1 MSPRPTRVPE
11 LPRPTDAELD
21 ILTVLWRLGQATVRD
36 VHEQLERGADAHTGY
51 TTTLKLLQIMHGK
64 GLVQRDDSERAH
76 VYQATLSKQHTQEM
90 LLGDLT
96 RRAFDDS
103 PALLALQALG
113 STKRARPEELAQI
126 KALLDRLESKE
137 S

>member
-1 MSPRPTRVPE
+1 MSPRPPRSPE

-21 ILTVLWRLGQATVRD
+21 ILTVLWRLGPATVRD
-36 VHEQLERGADAHTGY
+36 VHDQLERGADAHTGY
-51 TTTLKLLQIMHGK
+51 TTTLKLLQIMHAK
-64 GLVQRDDSERAH
+64 GLVQRDDSQRAH
-76 VYQATLSKQHTQEM
+76 VYRTTLSKQLTQER
-90 LLGDLT
+90 LLGDLS

-126 KALLDRLESKE
+126 KALLERLEKNE
-137 S
+137 R

>member
-36 VHEQLERGADAHTGY
+36 VHEQLERGEDAQTGY
-51 TTTLKLLQIMHGK
+51 TTSLKLLQIMHGK
-64 GLVQRDDSERAH
+64 GLVQRDDSQRAH
-76 VYQATLSKQHTQEM
+76 VYQATLSKQQTQEL

-126 KALLDRLESKE
+126 KTLLDRLENKE
-137 S
+137 R

>member
-1 MSPRPTRVPE
+1 MSPRPPRVPE

-21 ILTVLWRLGQATVRD
+21 ILTVLWRLGHATVRD
-36 VHEQLERGADAHTGY
+36 VHEQLDRGEDAHTGY

-64 GLVQRDDSERAH
+64 GLVLRDDSQRAH
-76 VYQATLSKQHTQEM
+76 VYHATLTKQHTQDM
-90 LLGDLT
+90 LLGDLS

-113 STKRARPEELAQI
+113 STKRPRPEELAQI
-126 KALLDRLESKE
+126 KELLDRLENKE
-137 S
+137 R